1 MYDLLTP
8 VAPFLAFLVLGSS
21 VEYMPYGLILHTYSY
36 NYKDLITLM
45 HILIIKY
52 RLSCTIGRIDGKP
65 VIYILAESV

>member
-8 VAPFLAFLVLGSS
+8 VALAFLVLGSS

-45 HILIIKY
+45 HVLIIKY
-52 RLSCTIGRIDGKP
+52 RLH
-65 VIYILAESV
+65 